1 MTAAGIARSQ
11 TTERWVAGP
20 AIMLIVAM
28 ATLVH
33 AYLVVKVS
41 LIAVLFL
48 AFAVNVFLR
57 RTGIVVYRRLVLFYL
72 CIVVIGIVW
81 AIVGLLHPSNYVQ
94 GVFDALRLY
103 VVWSAGFALLY
114 TVLRAGS
121 SLQAMHRAICIAGIV
136 IPLLNFLAL
145 YDLFSGSGLIP
156 ASVRQELALEIGIG
170 DGYVQLGS
178 ANIST
183 MFVIAPYLLAL
194 QFRADADK
202 ATRTLTRIALV
213 LSLVLVAL
221 SGRRALWIVVALTP
235 GIIVLLSRLTGSS
248 RLMTAWGK
256 RFLLICAAASVVGLS
271 GIVILADTGSES
283 AAVTRLKEAF
293 SSEDERT
300 VQRPYLIGAF
310 RESAVFGSGFG
321 GYAGYQRNEA
331 KPWTYELTYHTMF
344 FNLGIVGTGFL
355 LALFSAYFFSVIRL
369 LKRFKSESA
378 VPFGLLVGF
387 CCLLLGAYSNPYLG
401 GFDSLFFAGLLPY
414 LSTFQR
420 GFDRFASTAGDVL

>member
-1 MTAAGIARSQ
+1 MTEASIARSQ
-11 TTERWVAGP
+11 TMERWITGP
-20 AIMLIVAM
+20 AVMLIVSM

-33 AYLVVKVS
+33 AYLVVK
-41 LIAVLFL
+41 LLLMAVFIL

-57 RTGIVVYRRLVLFYL
+57 RIGIVVYRRLVWFYL
-72 CIVVIGIVW
+72 CIAVIGIVW
-81 AIVGLLHPSNYVQ
+81 AMVGLLHPSNYVQ
-94 GVFDALRLY
+94 GVYDALRLY
-103 VVWSAGFALLY
+103 VIWSAAFALLY
-114 TVLRAGS
+114 TLLRAGP
-121 SLQAMHRAICIAGIV
+121 SLQAMHRAICVAGIV
-136 IPLLNFLAL
+136 IPLINFLAL

-170 DGYVQLGS
+170 DGYLQLGS
-178 ANIST
+178 RNIST

-202 ATRTLTRIALV
+202 STSTLTKLALV
-213 LSLVLVAL
+213 LSLVLVVL

-235 GIIVLLSRLTGSS
+235 GIILLLSSLTGSG
-248 RLMTAWGK
+248 RLMTARGR
-256 RFLLICAAASVVGLS
+256 RFLLMCAAASAVGLS
-271 GIVILADTGSES
+271 AILILRDIGSES

-300 VQRPYLIGAF
+300 IQRPYLIDAF
-310 RESAVFGSGFG
+310 TQSPVFGSGFG
-321 GYAGYQRNEA
+321 GYAGYERNEA
-331 KPWTYELTYHTMF
+331 KPWTYELTYHTML

-355 LALFSAYFFSVIRL
+355 LVLFSVYFFSVIRL
-369 LKRFKSESA
+369 LKRFKSDSA

-420 GFDRFASTAGDVL
+420 GFDRFASTAGGVF